1 MMRLAA
7 DHRDQILVLMLLVS
21 IAAVGLGLYCSRR
34 YGVRCEQNETTL
46 WIVRKAGDAG
56 LIAVLILF
64 WVVVWWAR
72 PGLTGLSL
80 VVWLVIW
87 SVILAGNIS
96 GFRRIIRER
105 IASASAART
114 DQEL

>member
-7 DHRDQILVLMLLVS
+7 DHRDQILVLMFLVS

-56 LIAVLILF
+56 LIAVLVLF

-96 GFRRIIRER
+96 GFRRIVRER
-105 IASASAART
+105 FASDSAART
-114 DQEL
+114 DREF